1 MITYS
6 TDSGCKNHHTEVI
19 LMNMNLGRRTKNN
32 HTLNIPLNYKA
43 LICGLMVKMAVTG
56 LYLVPPNLVRAIF
69 YSISLFVQNH
79 EDGSQGAPNFLI

>member
-1 MITYS
+1 MITCS
-6 TDSGCKNHHTEVI
+6 TDSGGKNHHTEVI

-32 HTLNIPLNYKA
+32 HTLNIP